1 MNRTSITTHYEGA
14 DGSIVTA
21 NINADKN
28 VNLNTIVP
36 IENRHEI
43 FAAVER
49 YIAVWQDLED
59 ALKRIHTAI
68 YNVPDR
74 AGDPAYLQGKA
85 AKEYMWKWT
94 DDLDDRHMRLLDV
107 INEIRHGFDPY
118 EGMRWE

>member
-1 MNRTSITTHYEGA
+1 MSRTSITTHYEGA

-21 NINADKN
+21 NINADRN
-28 VNLNTIVP
+28 VNLHTIVP
-36 IENRHEI
+36 TENRHEI

-49 YIAVWQDLED
+49 YIEVWRDLEH
-59 ALKRIHTAI
+59 ALKGIHDAI
-68 YNVPDR
+68 YDVPDR

-94 DDLDDRHMRLLDV
+94 DDLDDKHMRLLDV
-107 INEIRHGFDPY
+107 VNEIRNGFDPY